1 LSSLSAREKY
11 WLKVWNDRRVFEP
24 DPVAG
29 KKKTFVTVPFPYM
42 NAPVHVGTAFTAVR
56 VEFYARFRRLQ
67 GYNVLFPWAW
77 HWTGKT
83 IVGMSQR
90 LKQGDKSVR
99 RAFVEVDGV
108 PEKEVEKF
116 VDPEYLASY
125 YTKVSRQV
133 MKDTGFSID
142 WRREFRTVD
151 PAFRRFVEWQ
161 YLRLRELGYVVQ
173 GTHPVVWC
181 PFDNSPTG
189 DHDRMEGEG
198 VSPEEFNLIKFHLGE
213 WALVAATL
221 RPETIYGATNVWV
234 NPDAEYSEARV
245 DGELWVVSSACL
257 TRLAEQK
264 YDVVPVRSFKGSDL
278 IGRYAMAPLTGKSLP
293 VLPGRFVDDS
303 LATGV
308 VYSVPAHA
316 PYDLMALRDIQ
327 EGRVQVPR
335 QVKEIADKV
344 VPIPILSLKGY
355 SQIPAKD
362 AVDRLGIKDSL
373 DQRLETATEEVYSAE
388 FHHGTLTQASGPLA
402 GLTVAEAKTKAAELL
417 TKTGRFGKMFEL
429 PEKVVCRCGT
439 RCYVKILE
447 NQWFL
452 NYSNPEW
459 KAKAKLVLERA
470 AVYPEDAR
478 QWFYSTI
485 EWLNDWPCA
494 RRSGMGTKIPWD
506 KDWIVETLSDSTIY
520 MAYYNI
526 SKFVNLE
533 KIGPDSLTPEVFDYI
548 FYGRGSPANLAKAVK
563 TTEKRLKE
571 IREEFTYWYPVD
583 LRNSAKELIPN
594 HLTFFAFHHAALFPE
609 KQWPKG
615 FSVNGMIQ
623 IEGKKMSKTMGNFVT
638 WRGALDRYGADGFRL
653 GLALTADGMDDADWR
668 GQGAEDAKG
677 KVESMI
683 PFVRKTLKSAS
694 NRAPDVL
701 DAWLISAVRRR
712 IVTAT
717 EAMEQMKIRRA
728 SSAIF
733 LDLWNDIRY
742 YLHRSATPRK
752 QTLTDVFNAWVRLMS
767 PFTPFMAEDLNHELG
782 GKGLVCQADWP
793 SVRDFPLDEGA
804 ELAEAVMNRVIDDA
818 RNVLKVVKGP
828 RSKLNVYV
836 CSDAARSYFFELAT
850 AKKNNGNVGQIVK
863 KYGSLKIGPDRV
875 FRLAFEVG
883 EDMLTKLESQKG
895 FDEYK
900 TLKDSSEFIAS
911 ELGIRVV
918 VQKAGAKDVHD
929 PANKAKGAL
938 PTKPGFFLE

>member
-1 LSSLSAREKY
+1 MSAREKY
-11 WLKVWNDRRVFEP
+11 WLKVWNDKHVFEP
-24 DPVAG
+24 DPVAA
-29 KKKTFVTVPFPYM
+29 KKKIFVTVPFPYM
-42 NAPVHVGTAFTAVR
+42 NAPVHVGTAFTAAR

-181 PFDNSPTG
+181 PFDKSPTG

-245 DGELWVVSSACL
+245 DGELWVVSSASL

-264 YDVVPVRSFKGSDL
+264 HNVVPVRSFKGSEL
-278 IGRYAMAPLTGKSLP
+278 VGRYAMAPLTGKSLP
-293 VLPGRFVDDS
+293 ILPGKFVDDS

-327 EGRVQVPR
+327 EGRVQVQR
-335 QVKEIADKV
+335 QVKEIADKI

-362 AVDRLGIKDSL
+362 AVDRLGIRDSL
-373 DQRLETATEEVYSAE
+373 DQRLEAATGEVYSAE
-388 FHHGTLTQASGPLA
+388 FHHGVLTQASGPLA
-402 GLTVAEAKTKAAELL
+402 GLTVGEAKTKSVELL
-417 TKTGRFGKMFEL
+417 AKTERLNKMFEL
-429 PEKVVCRCGT
+429 PGKVVCRCGT

-452 NYSNPEW
+452 NYSDPAW
-459 KAKAKLVLERA
+459 KAKARLVLERA

-494 RRSGMGTKIPWD
+494 RHSGMGTKLPWD

-533 KIGPDSLTPEVFDYI
+533 KIGPESLTPEAFDYI
-548 FYGRGSPANLAKAVK
+548 FYGKGNPANIAKAVR

-571 IREEFTYWYPVD
+571 IREEFAYWYPVD

-615 FSVNGMIQ
+615 FGVNGMIQ
-623 IEGKKMSKTMGNFVT
+623 IEGKKMSKTKGNFVT
-638 WRGALDRYGADGFRL
+638 WRRALDEYGADGFRL

-677 KVESMI
+677 KVESAI
-683 PFVRKTLKSAS
+683 PFVKKTLKGAS
-694 NRAPDVL
+694 NRAPNVI
-701 DAWLISAVRRR
+701 DAWLISSIHRK

-728 SSAIF
+728 SSTIF
-733 LDLWNDIRY
+733 LDFWNDVRY
-742 YLHRSATPRK
+742 YLHRTDDPRK
-752 QTLTDVFNAWVRLMS
+752 QTLVEAFNAWVRMMS

-793 SVRDFPLDEGA
+793 SARDFPLDEKA

-836 CSDAARSYFFELAT
+836 CSDAAKSYFFELAT
-850 AKKNNGNVGQIVK
+850 AKKRNENVGKVVK
-863 KYGSLKIGPDRV
+863 KYASLKIGPDRV
-875 FRLAFEVG
+875 FKLAFEIG
-883 EDMLTKLESQKG
+883 DEMMAKLLSHKEA
-895 FDEYK
+895 DEYT
-900 TLKDSSEFIAS
+900 TLTDASEFMS
-911 ELGIRVV
+911 NELGIKVV
-918 VQKAGAKDVHD
+918 VQKAGAKDIRD
-929 PANKAKGAL
+929 PANKAKDAL
-938 PTKPGFFLE
+938 PTKPGFYLE

>member
-1 LSSLSAREKY
+1 MQAREKY
-11 WLKVWNDRRVFEP
+11 WLKVWNDRHVFEP

-29 KKKTFVTVPFPYM
+29 KKKVFVTVPYPYM
-42 NAPVHVGTAFTAVR
+42 NAPVHVGTAFTAAR

-67 GYNVLFPWAW
+67 GFNVLFPWAW

-90 LKQGDKSVR
+90 LKQGDPSAR
-99 RAFVEVDGV
+99 RAFIEVDGV

-133 MKDTGFSID
+133 MQETGFSID
-142 WRREFRTVD
+142 WRREFRTID
-151 PAFRRFVEWQ
+151 PTYRKFVEWQ

-181 PFDNSPTG
+181 PNDRSPTG

-198 VSPEEFNLIKFHLGE
+198 VSPEEFNLIKFHLAE
-213 WALVAATL
+213 FALVAATL

-245 DGELWVVSSACL
+245 DGELWVVSSAAL
-257 TRLAEQK
+257 AILAEQK
-264 YDVVPVRSFKGSDL
+264 HDVVPVRTFRGSDL
-278 IGRYAMAPLTGKSLP
+278 VGRYAMAPLTGKSLP
-293 VLPGRFVDDS
+293 ILPGNFVDDS

-327 EGRVQVPR
+327 EGRVQVGR
-335 QVKEIADKV
+335 QVKEIADGIA
-344 VPIPILSLKGY
+344 PIPILSLKGY

-362 AVDRLGIKDSL
+362 AVERLGIRDSM
-373 DQRLETATEEVYSAE
+373 DQRLENATEEVYSAE
-388 FHHGTLTQASGPLA
+388 FHNGVLTQASGPLA
-402 GLTVAEAKTKAAELL
+402 GLSVSEAKAKALELL
-417 TKTGRFGKMFEL
+417 AKTERLSKMYEL

-439 RCYVKILE
+439 RCYVKVLE

-452 NYSNPEW
+452 NYSNPAW
-459 KAKAKLVLERA
+459 KAKARLVIERA
-470 AVYPEDAR
+470 AVYPEEAR

-494 RRSGMGTKIPWD
+494 RRSGMGTKLPWD
-506 KDWIVETLSDSTIY
+506 QEWIVETLSDSTIY

-533 KIGPDSLTPEVFDYI
+533 KIGPDNLNPDVLDYV
-548 FYGRGSPANLAKAVK
+548 FYGRGSPANLAKAAR
-563 TTEKRLKE
+563 TTEKRLKDL
-571 IREEFTYWYPVD
+571 RAEFTYWYPVD

-609 KQWPKG
+609 KQWPRG
-615 FSVNGMIQ
+615 LGINGMIQ
-623 IEGKKMSKTMGNFVT
+623 INGKKMSKTKGNFIT
-638 WRGALDRYGADGFRL
+638 WRGALEKYGADGFRL
-653 GLALTADGMDDADWR
+653 ALALTADGMDDADWR
-668 GQGAEDAKG
+668 DSAARDAKE
-677 KVESMI
+677 KVESVI
-683 PFVRKTLKSAS
+683 PFVKKTLKSAVS
-694 NRAPDVL
+694 REENEL
-701 DAWLISAVRRR
+701 DSWLVTSLHRR

-728 SSAIF
+728 SATIF
-733 LDLWNDIRY
+733 LDVWNDIRY
-742 YLHRSATPRK
+742 YIHRTKRPRK
-752 QTLTDVFNAWVRLMS
+752 ETLTEVFNAWVRMMS

-793 SVRDFPLDEGA
+793 SPKDFPVDEEA
-804 ELAEAVMNRVIDDA
+804 ELAEAVVTKVIEDA

-828 RSKLNVYV
+828 RSKLNIYA
-836 CSDAARSYFFELAT
+836 CSDAAKAYFFELAA
-850 AKKNNGNVGQIVK
+850 AKQKNENVGQVVK
-863 KYGSLKIGPDRV
+863 KFASLRIQPDRV
-875 FRLAFEVG
+875 FKLTFEIGG
-883 EDMLTKLESQKG
+883 EMMTKLLSHRG
-895 FDEYK
+895 FDEFAA
-900 TLKDSSEFIAS
+900 LSESSEFMSA
-911 ELGIRVV
+911 ELGIEVV
-918 VQKAGAKDVHD
+918 VQKAGAKDLRD
-929 PANKAKGAL
+929 PANRAKGAL
-938 PTKPGFFLE
+938 PTKPAFFLE

>member
-1 LSSLSAREKY
+1 MSSRSAREKY
-11 WLKVWNDRRVFEP
+11 WLRVWNERRVFEP
-24 DPVAG
+24 DPVTG
-29 KKKTFVTVPFPYM
+29 KKKAFVTVPFPYM
-42 NAPVHVGTAFTAVR
+42 NAPVHVGTAFTAAR

-90 LKQGDKSVR
+90 LKQGDPSVR
-99 RAFVEVDGV
+99 HAFEVDGV
-108 PEKEVEKF
+108 PEGEMEKF

-151 PAFRRFVEWQ
+151 PAFKKFVEWQ

-181 PFDNSPTG
+181 PLDKSPTG

-213 WALVAATL
+213 FALVAATL
-221 RPETIYGATNVWV
+221 RAETIYGATNVWV
-234 NPDAEYSEARV
+234 NPEAEYSEARV
-245 DGELWVVSSACL
+245 DGELWVVSSAAL
-257 TRLAEQK
+257 SRLGEQK
-264 YDVVPVRSFKGSDL
+264 HDIVPVRSFMGSDL
-278 IGRYAMAPLTGKSLP
+278 VGRFVMAPLTGRSLP
-293 VLPGRFVDDS
+293 ILPGKFVDDS

-327 EGRVQVPR
+327 EGRVEVGR
-335 QVKEIADKV
+335 QIKEIADKL
-344 VPIPILSLKGY
+344 VPLPILSLKGY
-355 SQIPAKD
+355 SRIPADD
-362 AVDRLGIKDSL
+362 AVKKHSIHDSMDPRLK
-373 DQRLETATEEVYSAE
+373 EATEELYSAE
-388 FHHGTLTQASGPLA
+388 FHGGVLTQSSGPLA
-402 GLTVAEAKTKAAELL
+402 GLNVADAKAKATELMAKTERLA
-417 TKTGRFGKMFEL
+417 KMFEL

-452 NYSNPEW
+452 NYSDPAW
-459 KAKAKLVLERA
+459 KAKAKLVIERA
-470 AVYPEDAR
+470 AVFPEEAR

-485 EWLNDWPCA
+485 DWLNDWPCA
-494 RRSGMGTKIPWD
+494 RRSGMGTKLPWD

-533 KIGPDSLTPEVFDYI
+533 KIGPDNLTLDVLDYVLL
-548 FYGRGSPANLAKAVK
+548 GKGSPANIAKAAK
-563 TTEKRLKE
+563 MTEKRLKDL
-571 IREEFTYWYPVD
+571 RAEFSYWYPVD

-615 FSVNGMIQ
+615 FGINGMIQ

-638 WRGALDRYGADGFRL
+638 WRGALEKYGADGFRL

-668 GQGAEDAKG
+668 DRTAEDSKG
-677 KVESMI
+677 KVESVI
-683 PFVRKTLKSAS
+683 PFVKKTLKSAT
-694 NRAPDVL
+694 NREENEL
-701 DAWLISAVRRR
+701 DSWLCSAVHRR
-712 IVTAT
+712 IVTTT

-728 SSAIF
+728 SATTF
-733 LDLWNDIRY
+733 LDMWNDIRY
-742 YLHRSATPRK
+742 YIHRTKSPRR
-752 QTLTDVFNAWVRLMS
+752 QTLVDVFGAWVRMMS

-793 SVRDFPLDEGA
+793 STKDFPLDEEA
-804 ELAEAVMNRVIDDA
+804 ELAEEVVRKVIDDA

-828 RSKLNVYV
+828 RTKLNVYV
-836 CSDAARSYFFELAT
+836 CSDMARSYFFDLAS
-850 AKKNNGNVGQIVK
+850 AKKRNENIGLVVK
-863 KYGSLKIGPDRV
+863 KFASLKIQPDRV
-875 FRLAFEVG
+875 FKLTFEIG
-883 EDMLTKLESQKG
+883 EEMLTKLLSHKG
-895 FDEYK
+895 FDEFE
-900 TLKDSSEFIAS
+900 TLSDASEFMSA
-911 ELGIRVV
+911 ELGIKVI
-918 VQKAGAKDVHD
+918 VQKSGAKGTRD
-929 PANKAKGAL
+929 PLNKARDAL